1 MVHKINKVALAG
13 ANGNL
18 GSRILQALV
27 QKGCFRVTLLARN
40 ELNDLPTGVTIKVV
54 DFESGSALAEALKG
68 QDALIDATSVPDP
81 SVSIRMMD
89 AAVAAGVHRMIPA
102 EFSSDPMNS
111 KSRALPPF
119 QGKTKAFEHIQK
131 LARDNKITWT
141 AISNHAFLDW
151 GLRMSFVGID
161 LGNKKIDYLN
171 DGNMVVPW
179 TTLTSVGIAVANA
192 LSKSEETKNR
202 VCSICNIQKSQR
214 ELAGLAKQALGEE
227 GWQTQ
232 ERDTCCQS
240 IQSILERDM
249 NDAFDKAMSQLQ
261 AGQVNWQVI
270 GDIILYSISTPGY
283 IQKLEKTDNELL
295 GVQAMSDEEVKGLV
309 KEIAGEKKAA

>member
-1 MVHKINKVALAG
+1 MVHKIKNVALAG
-13 ANGNL
+13 ASGNL

-40 ELNDLPTGVTIKVV
+40 ELNDLPTGVTVKVV
-54 DFESGSALAEALKG
+54 DFESGSALAEVLKG

-89 AAVAAGVHRMIPA
+89 AAVAAGVYRMIPA

-179 TTLTSVGIAVANA
+179 TTLSSVGIAVANA

-202 VCSICNIQKSQR
+202 VCYICDIQKSQR

-232 ERDTCCQS
+232 
-240 IQSILERDM
+240 ERDM

-270 GDIILYSISTPGY
+270 GDIIRYSISTPGY

-309 KEIAGEKKAA
+309 KEIAGEKAA

>member
-1 MVHKINKVALAG
+1 MVHKIKNVALAG

-18 GSRILQALV
+18 GSCILQALV
-27 QKGCFRVTLLARN
+27 QKGCFSVTLLARK
-40 ELNDLPTGVTIKVV
+40 EISDLPTGVTVKVV
-54 DFESGSALAEALKG
+54 DFESDSALAEALKG

-161 LGNKKIDYLN
+161 LANRKIDYLN
-171 DGNMVVPW
+171 NGNMVVPW
-179 TTLTSVGIAVANA
+179 TTLASVGIAVANA

-232 ERDTCCQS
+232 ERN
-240 IQSILERDM
+240 M
-249 NDAFDKAMSQLQ
+249 NDAFDKAMSQVQ

-270 GDIILYSISTPGY
+270 GDIIRYSISTPGY

-309 KEIAGEKKAA
+309 KEIAGEMKAA

>member
-1 MVHKINKVALAG
+1 M
-13 ANGNL
+13 
-18 GSRILQALV
+18 
-27 QKGCFRVTLLARN
+27 TLLARN
-40 ELNDLPTGVTIKVV
+40 ELNDLPTGVTVKVV

-192 LSKSEETKNR
+192 LLKSEETKNR
-202 VCSICNIQKSQR
+202 VCYICNIQRSQR
-214 ELAGLAKQALGEE
+214 ELASLAKQALGEE

-232 ERDTCCQS
+232 
-240 IQSILERDM
+240 ERDM

-270 GDIILYSISTPGY
+270 GDIIRYSISTPGY